1 MRATSSLSR
10 STAVQPCREDCR
22 QRILSGTVVPQ
33 HPRHG
38 AVRPPWSA
46 TLSIF
51 GCPQNRGE
59 LQFYFFVGM
68 AILGAVAFLFRQYP
82 QTLVTCGRK
91 AG

>member
-22 QRILSGTVVPQ
+22 QRILSGTVVSQ

-51 GCPQNRGE
+51 GCPQNRGNSTATLLLDAE
-59 LQFYFFVGM
+59 RIEKCIQRFFYGHR
-68 AILGAVAFLFRQYP
+68 I
-82 QTLVTCGRK
+82 C
-91 AG
+91 